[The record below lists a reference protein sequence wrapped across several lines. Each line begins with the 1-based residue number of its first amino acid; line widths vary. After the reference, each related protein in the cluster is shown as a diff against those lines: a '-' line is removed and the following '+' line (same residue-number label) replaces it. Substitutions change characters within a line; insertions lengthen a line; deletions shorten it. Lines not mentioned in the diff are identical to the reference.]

1 MDSPRLPEPLL
12 QRQREFLGFLRARLG
27 SEDAAQD
34 ALQSAYLKAIEKAG
48 MVREDE
54 STVA

>member
-34 ALQSAYLKAIEKAG
+34 AL
-48 MVREDE
+48 
-54 STVA
+54 